1 MARYRYVFVCLAVFT
16 AVSFAQPN
24 ASAHASKAR
33 SVRPK
38 MVSSATAA
46 SRFNPD
52 HSAALFVGVRQ
63 FGDRTIAEVPYAVDD
78 AVDLA
83 YAFAVEGKQP
93 LVHPSSVVLALS
105 GEPRKIRS
113 IERLRELLAAGATR
127 TGAGQTEILKRLE
140 TQTGRVGRDGIF
152 ILSIASHG
160 FSDEGVPY
168 VLSSSSR
175 LNNRA
180 TAISTT
186 KILDLAAGSEIP
198 RSVVFLDACRER
210 VTSVRATAS
219 QPWSRAPLLEG
230 MAKANGQV
238 VFYAA
243 GAGQYAYDDDCLRNG
258 VFTENV
264 LAGLRCKAERD
275 DRGDVT
281 AGTLSDYVEKHV
293 RLWLHRHHRDQ
304 VQRHATQ
311 VSLDGDTSK
320 MPLALCGASP
330 LTPGSQPGRVDTG
343 GTLLRVIG
351 DSGMPLWQH
360 TLNATI
366 VQAAIADLEGD
377 GQKEVVVAAGGKVL
391 AFGATGAELW
401 SVDTNAPNNYAD
413 AGSMT
418 VRTFTI
424 GRLSHK
430 RQQQIVAL
438 SADDEG
444 HASRLSIVANGRL
457 VGGYWHPGPL
467 QHVAIAARTTHHAPK
482 IIVTGIN
489 RDLRSLLHVKGAVG
503 SIFLL
508 DPKRVSGEAPP
519 YHGKLGAGSQV
530 WYGYIL
536 PATQTIKALDIVNV
550 DSGGKRDISLS
561 TSHGHILLDFE
572 GKTLDAHN
580 AHVSL
585 INPPPG

>member
-1 MARYRYVFVCLAVFT
+1 MARYRYVFMGLAAFAALSFT
-16 AVSFAQPN
+16 LPQTNV
-24 ASAHASKAR
+24 HAGNVR

-38 MVSSATAA
+38 TASSAIVA

-52 HSAALFVGVRQ
+52 HSAALFIGVRQ
-63 FGDRTIAEVPYAVDD
+63 FGDRTIAEVPYAADD

-83 YAFAVEGKQP
+83 YAFALEGKQP

-113 IERLRELLAAGATR
+113 LEKLRELLSAGATR
-127 TGAGQTEILKRLE
+127 TGADRIEILKRLE
-140 TQTGRVGRDGIF
+140 TQTHRVGRDGIF
-152 ILSIASHG
+152 ILSVASHG

-168 VLSSSSR
+168 VLASSSR

-180 TAISTT
+180 TAIPTT
-186 KILDLAAGSEIP
+186 KILDLAAGTSIP

-210 VTSVRATAS
+210 VTSVRGTAS

-243 GAGQYAYDDDCLRNG
+243 GAGQYAFDDDRQRNG

-293 RLWLHRHHRDQ
+293 RLWVHRHHRDA

-311 VSLDGDTSK
+311 VSLDGDTRK
-320 MPLALCGASP
+320 MPLAVCGGAP
-330 LTPGSQPGRVDTG
+330 LTPGSQPGRVDVE
-343 GTLLRVIG
+343 GTLLRVVG
-351 DSGMPLWQH
+351 DSGMPLWKH
-360 TLNATI
+360 RLSATI

-377 GQKEVVVAAGGKVL
+377 GQKEVVAAAGGKIFV
-391 AFGATGAELW
+391 FGATGAELW
-401 SVDTNAPNNYAD
+401 SADTNAPANYAD
-413 AGSMT
+413 AGPMT

-438 SADDEG
+438 SSDDEG
-444 HASRLSIVANGRL
+444 HASRLSILGNSGL
-457 VGGYWHPGPL
+457 TGGYWHPGPL
-467 QHVAIAARTTHHAPK
+467 QHVAIGARTTHHAPK

-489 RDLRSLLHVKGAVG
+489 RDLRSLLHVKGAVA
-503 SIFLL
+503 SVFLL
-508 DPKRVSGEAPP
+508 DPKKVSGEAPP
-519 YHGKLGAGSQV
+519 YHGKLGSGSQV
-530 WYGYIL
+530 WYGYVL
-536 PATQTIKALDIVNV
+536 PATQTIKALDVVSV

-561 TSHGHILLDFE
+561 TTHGHILLDFE
-572 GKTLDAHN
+572 GKTLDSRH